1 MTALTAPRNTPARAG
16 DLIALLL
23 AANTT
28 IQAGSIVAISAGY
41 AVPGSTATSLV
52 AVGRAEDSA
61 TAVAAGDAAIRVR
74 GGTFRFENSSTDPI
88 AQANVGTDCYIVDDQ
103 TVAATSGTNTRSRAG
118 IVIEVDD
125 EGVWVQIG
133 LGL

>member
-1 MTALTAPRNTPARAG
+1 MTALTAPRNTPAKAG
-16 DLIALLL
+16 DLIALLV

-28 IQAGSIVAISAGY
+28 IQAGALVAISAGY
-41 AVPGSTATSLV
+41 AVPGSTKTGLV

-61 TAVAAGDAAIRVR
+61 TAVAAGDVAVRVR
-74 GGTFRFENSSTDPI
+74 GGTFRFENSTADPI

-103 TVAATSGTNTRSRAG
+103 TVAATSGTNSRSRAG

-125 EGVWVQIG
+125 VGVWVQIG